1 MGLIQLWLIWLIL
14 LGFQRWWLQKKKGGS
29 CCHVTQLHTV
39 SFFFVNE
46 YLKKK
51 GLQTIKLHNSANFFL
66 FLFFFHS
73 YVWLYTAVWRNAVRL
88 TFQYL
93 LNLHNSD
100 FIKCNSKVHKDHL
113 KNHKTRLN
121 IINSSTFTIVNGF
134 RCFNIESFIILLM

>member
-1 MGLIQLWLIWLIL
+1 MTYFVRVSKMMITKKEGRKL
-14 LGFQRWWLQKKKGGS
+14 LP
-29 CCHVTQLHTV
+29 CHAITHSKL
-39 SFFFVNE
+39 FFVNE

-66 FLFFFHS
+66 FLFFFFHS

-113 KNHKTRLN
+113 KSHKTRLN
-121 IINSSTFTIVNGF
+121 IIDSSTFTIVNGF